1 MQIALLGPILW
12 DSLWG
17 NAHELTKVLCKE
29 NQVTFIEPVEP
40 LKSDSAGLKRTVKN
54 VIVKDLKIVTRRSQL
69 PIGIRY
75 VLYTELRHW
84 IDLMAENY
92 DILLTYHTLTSFLA
106 VLYSRLK
113 KKRVL
118 LVYADDLAELYGNTS
133 KIAWF
138 VTKFFFT
145 PLVARMSDAVVV
157 TAERL
162 KSDIERYNRNV
173 TLIPNGVN
181 LEEFRVTDVARNG
194 FCVGFVGGFGL
205 WVDFSII
212 LRAAEELNGIEFLLV
227 GGGKQLT
234 QIKERAKVL
243 QNVRVTGP
251 MPHNEIPA
259 LINTMDVCLIPFTV
273 DRVTN
278 RVSPVKLFEYWAL
291 KKPVISTPVYEI
303 KRIAGDRVLYINNSK
318 ELIDTIK
325 KLKYNKELRL
335 RMGEEGYKEVK
346 NYGWAELGKMYV
358 EIINRMVKLPNE
370 DR

>member
-12 DSLWG
+12 DSQWG

-29 NQVTFIEPVEP
+29 NPVTFIEPVEP
-40 LKSDSAGLKRTVKN
+40 LNTDSAGLKRTVKN

-69 PIGIRY
+69 PIGTRY
-75 VLYTELRHW
+75 VLYSELRHW
-84 IDLMAENY
+84 IDLKGGNY
-92 DILLTYHTLTSFLA
+92 DILVTYHALTGFLA

-138 VTKFFFT
+138 VTKFFST
-145 PLVARMSDAVVV
+145 PLVALMSDAVVV

-162 KSDIERYNRNV
+162 KADIKRYSRNV

-181 LEEFRVTDVARNG
+181 LEEFRVMDVARSG
-194 FCVGFVGGFGL
+194 FCVGFVGGFGP

-212 LRAAEELNGIEFLLV
+212 LRAAEELHEIEFLLV

-234 QIKERAKVL
+234 QIKERAKAL

-291 KKPVISTPVYEI
+291 KKPVISTPIYEL
-303 KRIAGDRVLYINNSK
+303 KRIAGDRVLYMNNSK
-318 ELIDTIK
+318 ELIDRIK

-335 RMGEEGYKEVK
+335 RMGEEGYKAVK
-346 NYGWAELGKMYV
+346 NYDWAVLGKRYV
-358 EIINRMVKLPNE
+358 AIIEKLVK
-370 DR
+370 